1 MANKRIILLSDGT
14 GNSAG
19 KVWRTN
25 VWRVFESLDLTSSQQ
40 IAFYDDGVGTSSF
53 KPLAILGGAF
63 GFGLKRNALDI
74 YKFAC
79 RNYCSH
85 LDYLKLEAAAA
96 AAEQRLEQYGPYQS
110 DDIFAFG
117 FSRGAFTI
125 RVVNGLICEQGL
137 VSYRTEAE
145 LDRKV
150 AAAYR
155 AHRAESFKSQF
166 QVEWLFRKLR
176 NIFVSAKHDKTER
189 PVDHIAFLG
198 LWDTVAAYGLPVD
211 EMTRGVSRYLWPLEL
226 PDRQLNPRVRK
237 ACHALSL
244 DDERTTFHP
253 LLWDESPEDSDADN
267 ATPDKPAPDNTVAE
281 RTTKSER
288 ISQVWFA
295 GVHSNVGGG
304 YPDDSLAQVSLT
316 WILSEARNCGLTLKA
331 APDADPDAF
340 IRVCSAQD
348 KDGRIYDSRNGMGGY
363 YRYGPRSVAALSDTK
378 FSDDKRDCVKIV
390 TPKIHESV
398 FARIAVDAHLYA
410 PVALPPAYEILTYD
424 EKIVSPDRLF
434 DTSDKSKP
442 DKPRYETSTSAR
454 EREITQEHVVGSS
467 IWRRRIIYFLTVIAS
482 IHLLAYPLTS
492 HLPASAEF
500 TTRLRPLSD
509 IIRLVEIAL
518 PSAASRWFN
527 AYARDPLWFVL
538 CAGLVAL
545 LLFLSTNLR
554 SKITDQMRTAW
565 RHSLSKFDVHARPV
579 DASAGH
585 GMPKKLLCALLWFIA
600 LYPIPG
606 WFNYQIPKAPDGLQI
621 FIDRITHPY
630 FQSFAVAILVT
641 VLLSDATI
649 ARFRLKDS
657 YKQAISDI
665 KLRYAPAIFA
675 FVFLVGGI
683 ALAGH
688 YIFNVRDS
696 FGDFCTPTPRPDQ
709 LEICEKAD
717 MALCKR
723 QPDGSLPGTCTKACR
738 GLEASFDTRDLC
750 TATRIMV
757 DKHGHY
763 QFFLTKDG
771 DWSFLGAPS
780 STGGMPLGA
789 FLPQWKD
796 TDARKKD
803 SLPASLTALG
813 RTLLLAAAYP
823 LRRSFDR
830 PYGRVIVRYGET
842 GTEENFIDPD
852 EDPRPDGR
860 LDEVLKPKRDGEI
873 FVYLNKPVSGFWPDL
888 FHDVNQG
895 KAKIWVYR
903 IPK

>member
-1 MANKRIILLSDGT
+1 M
-14 GNSAG
+14 
-19 KVWRTN
+19 WRT
-25 VWRVFESLDLTSSQQ
+25 FESLDLTSSQQ

-53 KPLAILGGAF
+53 KPFAILGGAF
-63 GFGLKRNALDI
+63 GFGLKRNVLDI

-85 LDYLKLEAAAA
+85 LDYLALEAAAA
-96 AAEQRLEQYGPYQS
+96 RVENRDERYGPYQS

-137 VSYRTEAE
+137 VSYRTEEE

-150 AAAYR
+150 AATYR
-155 AHRAESFKSQF
+155 AHRAETFKSRF
-166 QVEWLFRKLR
+166 QIEWLFRKLR
-176 NIFVSAKHDKTER
+176 NLFVSAEHDKNER
-189 PVDHIAFLG
+189 PVDHVAFLG

-226 PDRQLNPRVRK
+226 PDRQLHPLVRK

-253 LLWDESPEDSDADN
+253 LLWDESLETLLPEKN
-267 ATPDKPAPDNTVAE
+267 PETIAPGT
-281 RTTKSER
+281 RTTGTER

-304 YPDDSLAQVSLT
+304 YPDDSLAHVSLT
-316 WILSEARNCGLTLKA
+316 WILSEARRRGLTLKE
-331 APDADPDAF
+331 APGADPDAF
-340 IRVCSAQD
+340 TRVRSTQD

-378 FSDDKRDCVKIV
+378 FSDDKRDCVYV
-390 TPKIHESV
+390 AMPKIHESV

-410 PVALPPAYEILTYD
+410 PVGLPPAYEILTYD
-424 EKIVSPDRLF
+424 EKIVPPDRLVV
-434 DTSDKSKP
+434 SP
-442 DKPRYETSTSAR
+442 DKPQPRYETAASAR
-454 EREITQEHVVGSS
+454 QRETAQEHVVGSS

-482 IHLLAYPLTS
+482 VYLLAYPLTS
-492 HLPASAEF
+492 QLPASAEF

-509 IIRLVEIAL
+509 VVRLVGSVL
-518 PSAASRWFN
+518 PGAASRWIN
-527 AYARDPLWFVL
+527 AYTRDPLWFVL
-538 CAGLVAL
+538 CAGLVAFL
-545 LLFLSTNLR
+545 LWLSASLR
-554 SKITDQMRTAW
+554 GKIVDQMRAAW
-565 RHSLSKFDVHARPV
+565 RLSLSKV
-579 DASAGH
+579 DLHAGH
-585 GMPKKLLCALLWFIA
+585 TVVRAGRGVVRKLICTGLWLIA

-606 WFNYQIPKAPDGLQI
+606 WFGYELPKATASLQI

-630 FQSFAVAILVT
+630 FQFFAIAILIT
-641 VLLSDATI
+641 MLLGDSTI
-649 ARFRLKDS
+649 ARFRLKDG
-657 YKQAISDI
+657 YKQFISDT
-665 KLRYAPAIFA
+665 KLRFAPAIFA
-675 FVFLVGGI
+675 FVLLVGGI
-683 ALAGH
+683 AFASH
-688 YIFNVRDS
+688 YVFNVRDS
-696 FGDFCTPTPRPDQ
+696 FGDFCKPTAPPLTE
-709 LEICEKAD
+709 LEICAKND

-723 QPDGSLPGTCTKACR
+723 NRDGSLPSTCTPACR
-738 GLEASFDTRDLC
+738 GIEAPFDTRDLC
-750 TATRIMV
+750 TATGIMV

-763 QFFLTKDG
+763 QFFLSKDG
-771 DWSFLGAPS
+771 DWSFLGATS

-796 TDARKKD
+796 SKDRKKD
-803 SLPASLTALG
+803 GLWDSVVALG
-813 RTLLLAAAYP
+813 RAALLTAAYP
-823 LRRSFDR
+823 IKRSFDR
-830 PYGRVIVRYGET
+830 PFGRVIVRYGET

-873 FVYLNKPVSGFWPDL
+873 FVYLNKPVSGFWRDL
-888 FHDVNQG
+888 FYDVNTG

-903 IPK
+903 IPKQ